1 MAKKK
6 SATKPQ
12 KKSRYKPAARVTNG
26 GDTSFV
32 IGSQYLIR
40 TVTHY
45 YTGRLAAITN
55 TDLVLEDAAWVAS
68 TGRFYDSLKN
78 STVDECEPFVNPVI
92 VQRGAIVDATVW
104 NGNLPRDQK

>member
-1 MAKKK
+1 MSVKKRK
-6 SATKPQ
+6 APKA
-12 KKSRYKPAARVTNG
+12 SRKTTTQLKCVANC
-26 GDTSFV
+26 DTSFV

-45 YTGRLAAITN
+45 YTGRLASITN

-78 STVDECEPFVNPVI
+78 GTVDECEPFVNPVI

-104 NGNLPRDQK
+104 NGSLPRDQK